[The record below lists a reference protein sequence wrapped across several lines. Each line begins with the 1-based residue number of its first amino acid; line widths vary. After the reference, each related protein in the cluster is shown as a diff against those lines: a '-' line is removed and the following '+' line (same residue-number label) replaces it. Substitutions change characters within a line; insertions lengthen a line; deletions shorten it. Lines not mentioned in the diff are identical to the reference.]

1 MRFFSFARCE
11 LLKTS
16 HSCATMA
23 CMARKSSKRRSSRR
37 LRSNGLEVAETIL
50 QQMGGARR
58 LKAMIGAYDF
68 LGSEKDR
75 ELQFKWKAKA
85 RNGAKA
91 ITISLDPS
99 DTYTLKFWKIP

>member
-1 MRFFSFARCE
+1 
-11 LLKTS
+11 
-16 HSCATMA
+16 
-23 CMARKSSKRRSSRR
+23 
-37 LRSNGLEVAETIL
+37 
-50 QQMGGARR
+50 MGGGRR

-85 RNGAKA
+85 RNGANA

-99 DTYTLKFWKIP
+99 DTYTLKFWKIRAGKVTKIEEMEGVYDDMLRSIFEDRTGLYLRM